1 MQNIISPVPARL
13 TKALYIPKHDDTSP
27 HFAIYD
33 ISEEYSEKV
42 GVNPMGSELYKVQ
55 LALLRKPNGYFAG
68 DNARFLVDVGASVS
82 IRERVIGR
90 DPCEAEVASPIDGG
104 RNVAVQLYAGGS
116 SFQLDAHEIYLLP
129 EKETKKRIVRYPY
142 MSTTGTFGSSGAV
155 RYEWQVH
162 PVEKGPLRYE
172 LVDLQRQVDDD
183 GKILAIYHHHGF
195 ENDLPTSYSS
205 GVLLL
210 PATST
215 PLFEIM
221 AASSLIAL
229 LSTVRKQP
237 APKKQSRLRSFMAS
251 L

>member
-13 TKALYIPKHDDTSP
+13 TKALYIPKYDDTIS

-33 ISEEYSEKV
+33 ISKEYSEKV
-42 GVNPMGSELYKVQ
+42 GVNPMGSEHYKVA
-55 LALLRKPNGYFAG
+55 LALLRKPSGYFAG
-68 DNARFLVDVGASVS
+68 DNARFLVDVGTSVS
-82 IRERVIGR
+82 IHERCMGR
-90 DPCEAEVASPIDGG
+90 DPCEAEF
-104 RNVAVQLYAGGS
+104 NVAVQIHSEDS
-116 SFQLDAHEIYLLP
+116 SFQLDTHEFYPLP

-142 MSTTGTFGSSGAV
+142 MDTTGNFGGSEDL

-172 LVDLQRQVDDD
+172 LVDLQRQADDD
-183 GKILAIYHHHGF
+183 GSILAIYHHHGF
-195 ENDLPTSYSS
+195 ENELPTSYSN

-215 PLFEIM
+215 PLFEIT
-221 AASSLIAL
+221 AVSSLIAL
-229 LSTVRKQP
+229 LSTIRKQP
-237 APKKQSRLRSFMAS
+237 APQKQSRFRSFMAS